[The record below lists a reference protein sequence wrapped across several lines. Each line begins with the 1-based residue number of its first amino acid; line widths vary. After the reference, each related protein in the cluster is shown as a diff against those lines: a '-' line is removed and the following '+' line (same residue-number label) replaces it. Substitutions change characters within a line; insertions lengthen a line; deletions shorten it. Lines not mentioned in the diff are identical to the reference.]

1 MINKLELQGFK
12 SFRQADI
19 RLGPL
24 TVIVGANA
32 SGKSNLKDALRFF
45 HGVGLGYHFS
55 EILGGKTGPSGT
67 QEWRGIR
74 GGVGEIA
81 FGDAD
86 QFSLSCQ
93 VQTPQGSGTSRS
105 LWYAITIDLSDL
117 RFGPRVIQESLSSQ
131 GGYLWSSNPEDD
143 RLDQGVTHQIRIRHR
158 RGGNHRKHG
167 QVSDCTSLM
176 PALAQIALDAEA
188 PVVSRRASHA
198 MVEILRG
205 IRFLDLDPDAMREP
219 AQLGQTVLG
228 DRGENLSAVLNALTA
243 DEQLK
248 QALLTWVR
256 ALTPL
261 DASDFE
267 FETAFSDRIMV
278 YLLEAGGGRISAQSA
293 SDGTL
298 RFLAVAAALLMPDSG
313 RFFFFDELDNG
324 IHPTRLHLLLQLA
337 KQTCRQ
343 NGVQVV
349 GSTHNPAML
358 TFLDDEE
365 LQDAR
370 LMVRNEQTRE
380 SEIYK
385 IMDLPDIKRLLA
397 RKDLGRLHASGWL
410 ENAVN
415 LSRPDEETDNYKRI
429 RSLCQEDVLRLE
441 QRIGAALE
449 SGQCP

>member
-1 MINKLELQGFK
+1 MINKLELEGFK
-12 SFRQADI
+12 SFRKADI

-67 QEWRGIR
+67 REWRGIR

-93 VQTPQGSGTSRS
+93 VQTPQGS
-105 LWYAITIDLSDL
+105 AA
-117 RFGPRVIQESLSSQ
+117 
-131 GGYLWSSNPEDD
+131 
-143 RLDQGVTHQIRIRHR
+143 
-158 RGGNHRKHG
+158 
-167 QVSDCTSLM
+167 M
-176 PALAQIALDAEA
+176 AQIALDAEA
-188 PVVSRRASHA
+188 RRASHA

-343 NGVQVV
+343 NACKWWAA
-349 GSTHNPAML
+349 PI
-358 TFLDDEE
+358 
-365 LQDAR
+365 
-370 LMVRNEQTRE
+370 TR
-380 SEIYK
+380 
-385 IMDLPDIKRLLA
+385 
-397 RKDLGRLHASGWL
+397 
-410 ENAVN
+410 
-415 LSRPDEETDNYKRI
+415 
-429 RSLCQEDVLRLE
+429 
-441 QRIGAALE
+441 
-449 SGQCP
+449 QC